1 MVILP
6 NDINCDNTSSNNNPD
21 FVTKYRRVD
30 FYSNYID
37 LPKKI
42 KVAIHVFT
50 GDTATGLQNNAAG
63 IAALK
68 NIIKTVNGFYDNNS
82 PFTDLLPDSIN
93 AAAPLPTN
101 IHFDWG
107 DEDHPRI
114 YFYSNTKYWAGDGG
128 SFISRALDYI
138 KKNNAL
144 SLDALP
150 IIFCGNS
157 GVSFT
162 RIPYP
167 DYIGGGSNAGALDG
181 DEYVRMNSRCD
192 ISQQIYAY
200 GQNLMHELGH
210 AVDLMHTYGPG
221 SCYPE
226 TCDENSTDYLS
237 DLFGIIPKGKGSEC
251 LYEAGWSCPLEVGKP
266 WPHCSNDVMDG
277 VATVSYYWS
286 PLQIDKMH
294 RACYIKTLRKYVEE
308 CPVSPN
314 PFVINHNEL
323 WNFDI
328 RLYQNLEINSG
339 DTLTIKGKV
348 HLPENGKI
356 IIKKG
361 GTLIVDGG
369 TIDAA
374 CIGKWQGIIRKGK
387 KAILIVKNN
396 AIIKENKK

>member
-114 YFYSNTKYWAGDGG
+114 YFYSNTKYWDGDGG
-128 SFISRALDYI
+128 SVISGALDYI
-138 KKNNAL
+138 KKNNAA

-157 GVSFT
+157 EVSFT

-167 DYIGGGSNAGALDG
+167 DYIGGGSNAD
-181 DEYVRMNSRCD
+181 
-192 ISQQIYAY
+192 
-200 GQNLMHELGH
+200 
-210 AVDLMHTYGPG
+210 
-221 SCYPE
+221 
-226 TCDENSTDYLS
+226 
-237 DLFGIIPKGKGSEC
+237 
-251 LYEAGWSCPLEVGKP
+251 
-266 WPHCSNDVMDG
+266 
-277 VATVSYYWS
+277 
-286 PLQIDKMH
+286 
-294 RACYIKTLRKYVEE
+294 RKSV
-308 CPVSPN
+308 V
-314 PFVINHNEL
+314 
-323 WNFDI
+323 
-328 RLYQNLEINSG
+328 
-339 DTLTIKGKV
+339 
-348 HLPENGKI
+348 
-356 IIKKG
+356 
-361 GTLIVDGG
+361 
-369 TIDAA
+369 
-374 CIGKWQGIIRKGK
+374 
-387 KAILIVKNN
+387 
-396 AIIKENKK
+396 